1 VDVSDRILGEEGPER
16 NRTRFY
22 LNAYE
27 GNRLLDIRKFYLDRR
42 TGNFKPTRQG
52 INLNRDTFMELKRVL
67 DRDED
72 LILEWLRIGHV
83 PEEVLRYQQAQ
94 EEAKRKNFR
103 LVGDV
108 EIEEV
113 NNFRDRKMFDVRHEG
128 SRDIVELNSAHP
140 FVQAISEEEL
150 AIMTPAEVRALIAR
164 LMAAFGRSRT
174 LLMGGGASTPQIL
187 FEQAVFD
194 WSEFTTEFV
203 KKERGD

>member
-1 VDVSDRILGEEGPER
+1 MSFDERILGEEGPEG
-16 NRTRFY
+16 NRTRFI
-22 LNAYE
+22 LNLFK
-27 GNRLLDIRKFYLDRR
+27 GNRLLDIRKYYRDKK
-42 TGNFKPTRQG
+42 TGEFKPKRQG

-108 EIEEV
+108 DIEEI

-128 SRDIVELNSAHP
+128 GKDIVELNIAHP
-140 FVQAISEEEL
+140 FVQSISEEEL
-150 AIMTPAEVRALIAR
+150 AKMTPEEMRIVCTPSC
-164 LMAAFGRSRT
+164 FFWGSRT
-174 LLMGGGASTPQIL
+174 LLMKSGASEPEIL
-187 FEQAVFD
+187 FEQSVFD
-194 WSEFTTEFV
+194 WSEFTAEFIE
-203 KKERGD
+203 KM

>member
-1 VDVSDRILGEEGPER
+1 MNS
-16 NRTRFY
+16 
-22 LNAYE
+22 YE
-27 GNRLLDIRKFYLDRR
+27 GNRLLDIRKFYLDRK
-42 TGNFKPTRQG
+42 TGNFKPTKQG

-108 EIEEV
+108 DVEKI

-128 SRDIVELNSAHP
+128 SRDIVELNASHP

-150 AIMTPAEVRALIAR
+150 AKMTPAEVRALIVR

-174 LLMGGGASTPQIL
+174 LLTGGGASDPQIL
-187 FEQAVFD
+187 FEQTVFD

-203 KKERGD
+203 KRERGD